1 MMPATHQATPLRGR
15 PAGLKPATELAAQ
28 RPHGDRLRYMAGC
41 RCDACRAANAAYERM
56 RIAERKAG
64 NADNIVPAD
73 KARAHLLALSAAGV
87 GRKSVGQATDINQSI
102 LHKIRTGT
110 RTQIRRSTERRILA
124 VPVDAAMLSDG
135 AHIDA
140 GPSWAL
146 VAELVQAGFTKKR
159 IAHELGQTSQGLQL
173 GPKHITVR
181 NADRLRR
188 VHARLINSDERLV
201 DSAESAKLIGELL
214 DEGYLA
220 NRIAHEAGPNAL
232 ALPRR
237 ITLAQAKAI
246 ADTHRR
252 LTQ

>member
-1 MMPATHQATPLRGR
+1 MMPATHQAVLQRCRLT
-15 PAGLKPATELAAQ
+15 GLKTMSQLAAN

-41 RCDACRAANAAYERM
+41 RCADCRAANAAYERM
-56 RIAERKAG
+56 RSAERKAG

-87 GRKSVGQATDINQSI
+87 GRKSVRQATDINEAI
-102 LHKIRTGT
+102 LQKIRSGV

-124 VPVDAAMLSDG
+124 MPIAADMLSDG

-159 IAHELGQTSQGLQL
+159 IAHELGQTGQGLQL
-173 GPKHITVR
+173 GPKLITVR

-201 DSAESAKLIGELL
+201 DSAESAKLIRELL

-220 NRIAHEAGPNAL
+220 SRIAHEAGPNAL

-237 ITLAQAKAI
+237 ITVQQAKAI